1 MKTHAYKFL
10 VLFFFII
17 RPLYVET
24 IKVATYNILN
34 FPEAFGTQRIDDFA
48 AVIDHIQPDILVVQ
62 EIQDQTGVDLFL
74 ASVMNNLDNL
84 FGAVPFHDGPDTD
97 NALFYRIDKI
107 AFISADYLATPH
119 RDIAEYTLRM
129 IESQKEFYIYSV
141 HLKASQGA
149 SNETIRLQEATRLRN
164 HLDSLAAETD
174 FLVLGDFNIYYSDEP
189 AFEKLTGSFANNNG
203 RSYDPEQA
211 FGVWH
216 ENSDFADIHTQST
229 RTEQLVDGGAGGGLD
244 DRFDM
249 ILCSQSFFDSSGL
262 FMMPESYTV
271 CGNDG
276 GHFDVAINY
285 GYNQAV
291 PPDVADALHYA
302 SDHLPVYVTITD
314 DFGYSVPEGDIVK
327 IWPNPMETHAHIQFP
342 LFENFQNAH
351 VTVTNIL
358 GQRVFTSETQDP
370 MGVIMRRETLP
381 VGIYFVHITVETKY
395 QTHYYHTKLAVV
407 R

>member
-211 FGVWH
+211 LGVWH
-216 ENSDFADIHTQST
+216 ENSDFANIHTQST

-271 CGNDG
+271 
-276 GHFDVAINY
+276 
-285 GYNQAV
+285 
-291 PPDVADALHYA
+291 
-302 SDHLPVYVTITD
+302 
-314 DFGYSVPEGDIVK
+314 
-327 IWPNPMETHAHIQFP
+327 
-342 LFENFQNAH
+342 
-351 VTVTNIL
+351 
-358 GQRVFTSETQDP
+358 
-370 MGVIMRRETLP
+370 
-381 VGIYFVHITVETKY
+381 
-395 QTHYYHTKLAVV
+395 
-407 R
+407 